1 MYWKRKWVSSTDTS
15 CLVVAHPHQFDGSGM
30 RRDGGGGQDGIIH
43 WLIRYQKGNISI
55 HLHLFKLFFNFNFFL
70 ICFFLEDLLIF
81 SNGKSKMKGGGYVER
96 SSIGFKFNLQL
107 RH

>member
-43 WLIRYQKGNISI
+43 WLIRYHYWYKMLLRIKRNKKRNISI
-55 HLHLFKLFFNFNFFL
+55 HLHLFKLFFNFNFF
-70 ICFFLEDLLIF
+70 
-81 SNGKSKMKGGGYVER
+81 
-96 SSIGFKFNLQL
+96 
-107 RH
+107 

>member
-30 RRDGGGGQDGIIH
+30 RRDGAGQDGIIH
-43 WLIRYQKGNISI
+43 WLIGYQKGNISI
-55 HLHLFKLFFNFNFFL
+55 HLHLFKLFFNFNFFFNM
-70 ICFFLEDLLIF
+70 FFSEVLLIF
-81 SNGKSKMKGGGYVER
+81 RKGKSKMKEGGYVKR